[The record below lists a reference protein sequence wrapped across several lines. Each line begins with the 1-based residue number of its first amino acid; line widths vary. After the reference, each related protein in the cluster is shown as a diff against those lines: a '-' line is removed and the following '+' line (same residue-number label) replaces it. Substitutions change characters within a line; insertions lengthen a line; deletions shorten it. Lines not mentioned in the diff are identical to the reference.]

1 MKAEAEGNKLG
12 GLKRLIDHPVFTP
25 YLVLVILII
34 VSCIAEPNIFPTAS
48 NLMNILRRGSI
59 VGVAS
64 IGMTLVLLVGGIDL
78 SVPATMSLTAC
89 LLSDMMK
96 AGVENGQTGIMLGP
110 VLLVLLLGCLIGAV
124 NGALVVSRN
133 LEPFI
138 VTLGVNQVVHG
149 IIMVY
154 RKGAPGGKV
163 TDFWKAFGSEA
174 LFGIPWS
181 VIFYLVMMVIFMVL
195 LNRTTYGR
203 HIYAIG
209 SNAEAARLTG
219 VRVNRDK
226 VLAYV
231 LCGFT
236 AALAGILLLAR
247 VRVGEPNGGSGYEM
261 DALSAA
267 VIGGTAM
274 SGGVGHLSGTF
285 AGVLIMA
292 IMDNIL
298 NIVGADPNLQ
308 GLIKGLIIL
317 VAVLSQ
323 RKNK

>member
-1 MKAEAEGNKLG
+1 MREKGKLG
-12 GLKRLIDHPVFTP
+12 GVKRVLDNPVFTP
-25 YLVLVILII
+25 YLVLIILF
-34 VSCIAEPNIFPTAS
+34 VVASALVPDIFPTPR
-48 NLMNILRRGSI
+48 NIMGVLRQGSI

-64 IGMTLVLLVGGIDL
+64 IGMTLVLLIGGIDL
-78 SVPATMSLTAC
+78 SVPAVMSLTAC

-96 AGVENGQTGIMLGP
+96 TGVENGQTGMMLGP

-124 NGALVVSRN
+124 NGLLVVSRN

-138 VTLGVNQVVHG
+138 VTLGVNQVIHG

-163 TDFWKAFGSEA
+163 TDFWKAFGSESF
-174 LFGIPWS
+174 LGIPYS
-181 VIFYLVMMVIFMVL
+181 VLFYLLMMVVFMLL

-203 HIYAIG
+203 HVYAIG
-209 SNAEAARLTG
+209 SNAEAAKLTG
-219 VRVNRDK
+219 VRVTRDK

-236 AALAGILLLAR
+236 AALAGIMLMAR

-261 DALSAA
+261 DALAAA

-274 SGGVGHLSGTF
+274 SGGVGNLVGTL

-292 IMDNIL
+292 IMNNFL
-298 NIVGADPNLQ
+298 NLVGADPNLQ
-308 GLIKGLIIL
+308 GFIKGAIIL
-317 VAVLSQ
+317 VAVLTQ